1 MGTQDY
7 LSRFPVGVLNS
18 SYEFSRGH
26 IYLKLFLKF
35 VIQLKKIF
43 LYSIYP
49 KHINVLYH
57 LILCLWS
64 DCTHTIHIL
73 PSLLGKKMRL
83 LNSNTYKEET
93 NNVFI
98 WSTPMSRHKRVLGLW
113 KTGNWSIHFKI
124 FRDTLIDIIG
134 QNKRCL
140 NSKYNPLVIIYCPHV
155 N

>member
-7 LSRFPVGVLNS
+7 ISRFPVGVLNS
-18 SYEFSRGH
+18 SYQSSRGH
-26 IYLKLFLKF
+26 IFFKTLCKVCYS
-35 VIQLKKIF
+35 INLKKIF
-43 LYSIYP
+43 LYLIYP
-49 KHINVLYH
+49 KHINVLCH
-57 LILCLWS
+57 SILCLWS

-83 LNSNTYKEET
+83 LNSNAYKEQT

-124 FRDTLIDIIG
+124 FRDTFDWH
-134 QNKRCL
+134 NW
-140 NSKYNPLVIIYCPHV
+140 SK
-155 N
+155 